1 MKLME
6 AIARIDELKHNT
18 YTRELIP
25 FAENMPKAAVKA
37 TLDGMVKHQV
47 LDTHA
52 GGEGVSF
59 TGYNENTPSDTV
71 LLVPAPYDELYLWW
85 LSAQIDFYNGEFA
98 RYNNSIAL
106 FNTGYS
112 VYKELYHRNNT
123 PLGSGTGFY

>member
-18 YTRELIP
+18 YTREDKLRWLS
-25 FAENMPKAAVKA
+25 N
-37 TLDGMVKHQV
+37 LDGMVKHQV

>member
-18 YTRELIP
+18 YTREDKIRWLS
-25 FAENMPKAAVKA
+25 N
-37 TLDGMVKHQV
+37 LDGMVKHQI

-52 GGEGVSF
+52 GGEAPVF
-59 TGYNENTPSDTV
+59 AGYNEFTPADTV

-98 RYNNSIAL
+98 RYNNSITL
-106 FNTGYS
+106 FNTGFS

-123 PLGSGTGFY
+123 PLGSKTAFY